1 METQEAELILPDR
14 LGRYRTLE
22 HLAYS
27 IGKVL
32 DIIDPVK
39 DGEMFLIRFEVSA
52 EVLDGLQIGGSSEKE
67 LMKGP
72 NDGGSHS

>member
-1 METQEAELILPDR
+1 M
-14 LGRYRTLE
+14 
-22 HLAYS
+22 
-27 IGKVL
+27 L

-39 DGEMFLIRFEVSA
+39 TGEMFMIRFEVSA

-67 LMKGP
+67 LMKRP

>member
-1 METQEAELILPDR
+1 M
-14 LGRYRTLE
+14 
-22 HLAYS
+22 
-27 IGKVL
+27 L